1 MGSSLIMTS
10 LGGFY
15 LSFFPS
21 FDLLQFLYAF
31 WGFSTTFLFW
41 SAMIK
46 ATRNWG
52 GDNKQGKAFGFLE
65 GGRGL
70 VAASIGGI
78 GIFIFSTL
86 MPADIVEI
94 SFIEKKSAFQ
104 WVIISTSIIVFLVG
118 LLVLM
123 FLEELKQSE
132 KENRVD
138 TVVNNSFKTIIK
150 VSRYPTVWMLIIIV
164 LCAYCGYK
172 VTDILSLYA
181 AEIMFF
187 DEVNAARVGSFQM
200 YLRPIVC
207 IIIGYAAD
215 KSSNSKWLLRGF
227 ITLFFGSMFFA
238 SGIIKAP

>member
-94 SFIEKKSAFQ
+94 SFIEKRVLSNG
-104 WVIISTSIIVFLVG
+104 SSS
-118 LLVLM
+118 LLL
-123 FLEELKQSE
+123 
-132 KENRVD
+132 
-138 TVVNNSFKTIIK
+138 
-150 VSRYPTVWMLIIIV
+150 
-164 LCAYCGYK
+164 
-172 VTDILSLYA
+172 
-181 AEIMFF
+181 
-187 DEVNAARVGSFQM
+187 
-200 YLRPIVC
+200 
-207 IIIGYAAD
+207 
-215 KSSNSKWLLRGF
+215 
-227 ITLFFGSMFFA
+227 
-238 SGIIKAP
+238 